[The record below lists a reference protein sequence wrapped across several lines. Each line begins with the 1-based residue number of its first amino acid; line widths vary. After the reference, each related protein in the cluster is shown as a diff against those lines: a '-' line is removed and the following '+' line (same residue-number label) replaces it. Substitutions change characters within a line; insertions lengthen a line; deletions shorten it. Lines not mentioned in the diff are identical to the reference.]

1 MMLDSIKDTRDSNR
15 VPFFLILNFKTMDG
29 IVVVKADD
37 QGNIIGVSANNPEY
51 GYVKLQQLTMQIND
65 EGWLRQSLRTALIKG
80 KVEDLIASNFKAEQ
94 VLPGKIIVRESL
106 TPFNPEN
113 PDKNLKIAGAT
124 GIVCRVDDQPIYRQT
139 FYTQNENA
147 IDEFIMH
154 DNTTEI
160 KEVMNAQKEISSL
173 SGLSK
178 LRSKLAAAKNEEASV
193 EL

>member
-1 MMLDSIKDTRDSNR
+1 
-15 VPFFLILNFKTMDG
+15 MDG
-29 IVVVKADD
+29 KVVVKADE

-80 KVEDLIASNFKAEQ
+80 KVEDLVASNFKAEQ

-113 PDKNLKIAGAT
+113 PDKNLKIAGST

-154 DNTTEI
+154 DNTSEI
-160 KEVMNAQKEISSL
+160 KEVMNAQKELSSL

-178 LRSKLAAAKNEEASV
+178 LRSKLAGAKNEQESA

>member
-1 MMLDSIKDTRDSNR
+1 MNGK
-15 VPFFLILNFKTMDG
+15 
-29 IVVVKADD
+29 VVVKADE

-80 KVEDLIASNFKAEQ
+80 KVEDLVASNFKAEQ

-106 TPFNPEN
+106 SPFNPEN
-113 PDKNLKIAGAT
+113 PDKNLKIAGDT
-124 GIVCRVDDQPIYRQT
+124 GIVCRVNDQPIYRQT

-154 DNTTEI
+154 DNTDEI
-160 KEVMNAQKEISSL
+160 KDVMQAQKQISSL

-178 LRSKLAAAKNEEASV
+178 LRSKIASVKNEEQEGAT
-193 EL
+193 L